1 MKTMLETYTFQV
13 TIEKVGEDRYTA
25 STTGPH
31 FAYGST
37 AFNALMALYIL
48 MAENYFHSF
57 RLEVYEGEKL
67 IQELVY
73 REAH

>member
-31 FAYGST
+31 Y

-57 RLEVYEGEKL
+57 RLEVFEGEKL
-67 IQELVY
+67 VQELVY
-73 REAH
+73 REVAQ